1 MLPEN
6 PYQTPNTEPES
17 SIAVS
22 ERTAPPAINAGWRD
36 NLFQATFALVGAL
49 LGATLAV
56 ILTMLN
62 PPWNLPLILAII
74 GGAVLGVIAGT
85 FISGFILMLF
95 GSVGH
100 KRNQK
105 T

>member
-6 PYQTPNTEPES
+6 PYQTPDTEPKS
-17 SIAVS
+17 THTVA

-56 ILTMLN
+56 VLTMFN
-62 PPWNLPLILAII
+62 PSWNSPLLLAIV
-74 GGAVLGVIAGT
+74 GGALLGVIAGT
-85 FISGFILMLF
+85 FVSGFILMLF
-95 GSVGH
+95 GSVGRN
-100 KRNQK
+100 RNQK